1 MDQKMLDALNNL
13 SVCLEE
19 IATALKDKKAGKADS
34 VSNTLKSGNFIKQ
47 IEEINSNVKE
57 IKTDTKKILKNQET
71 ILEISKQNSGKDSK
85 LFESASSRK
94 QSVKDGVGVVL
105 QIAVAVLAIGTA
117 FRMIGQVD
125 FVSVMSLSLALPLI
139 AYSFEK
145 IAQIKELNLNTALG
159 LIAIT
164 GAISLSLLVSSYLL
178 SGVRPISIF
187 QALTTIFISG
197 AFAVIAPHMVKF
209 ISAFKDIGFGTIIKS
224 AVFLPS
230 ILVSISTGIML
241 SSYILQYTKPIGL
254 FQAITAIMIS
264 GVFAVIGF
272 GLNKLLSA
280 FKGQNLL
287 ALGVAIIGLPLILVG
302 ISKAISLS
310 SIYLSDVKVIKLDQ
324 ALTAIGIA
332 AVFSVIGYGM
342 SKLIGSFKGINPGTL
357 ATAIIGLPILLV
369 AISAAIVGSSLVLS
383 NIGNPLTD
391 DQLIY
396 IVKLGLTMSLLSFT
410 FGLTLKLVSNIK
422 PTSLAAGVL
431 TIVAISGVV
440 ALSSKILSY
449 GTYDKQYPSLKWSLG
464 VSASLLGFSLAVVG
478 LGIIATSGIGAVALL
493 AGSAATLGVAATI
506 VGVSKILQ
514 YGVFNKFPSFNWAL
528 GAGTSMVV
536 FSGLMLV
543 MGSVGA
549 VGGLLNKLSL
559 GLIPNPNKVGMESI
573 LEIAYSIVAVDK
585 ILSTGTYKNGPSFA
599 WSAGVGTA
607 LVAFSGIVLM
617 MGSIGAVGG
626 LLNKLSLGM
635 IPNPAVAGVDYIPNV
650 AKTMVVVS
658 KILSLGSY
666 DQYPRA
672 DWAIGVGA
680 SLVAFSGLT
689 MMIGAIDGVSK
700 LASGIVKFV
709 TFGKVKNIISDEAII
724 KKAQS
729 MAVLSKVISVGDYTK
744 YPTVSWALGIGA
756 AMTTYTALLNSLSGN
771 TLSLTGLLGKNDP
784 IEKAISNMN
793 KLGMGFMGLGKSV
806 EVFSNSMKN
815 LNIDKLDMLRSL
827 TGNIVLLSLMD
838 AKSFDAMMLKLEER
852 SSSFNEISSKL
863 KEERSKSTGSA
874 SGISIKPAYKDD
886 KKNEMEAINAK
897 MDNIIILLTDIT
909 SVVGSNGTLKEH
921 LDSLHKQKS
930 LGKKSNF

>member
-71 ILEISKQNSGKDSK
+71 ILEISKQNSGKESS
-85 LFESASSRK
+85 LFERVSSK
-94 QSVKDGVGVVL
+94 KEKVKDGVGVIL
-105 QIAVAVLAIGTA
+105 QIAIGVLAIGTA
-117 FRMIGQVD
+117 FKMIGQVD

-164 GAISLSLLVSSYLL
+164 GAISLSILLSSYLL
-178 SGVRPISIF
+178 SSVRPISIF

-209 ISAFKDIGFGTIIKS
+209 ISAFKDIGFGTILKS
-224 AVFLPS
+224 AIFLPS

-440 ALSSKILSY
+440 ALSSRILSY
-449 GTYDKQYPSLKWSLG
+449 GTYDKQYPSLRWSLG

-514 YGVFNKFPSFNWAL
+514 YGVFNKFPSFSWAL

-607 LVAFSGIVLM
+607 
-617 MGSIGAVGG
+617 
-626 LLNKLSLGM
+626 
-635 IPNPAVAGVDYIPNV
+635 
-650 AKTMVVVS
+650 
-658 KILSLGSY
+658 
-666 DQYPRA
+666 
-672 DWAIGVGA
+672 
-680 SLVAFSGLT
+680 LVAFSGLT

-793 KLGMGFMGLGKSV
+793 KLGFGFMGLGKSV

-815 LNIDKLDMLRSL
+815 LSLDKLDMLRSL

-838 AKSFDAMMLKLEER
+838 AKSFDAMMSKLEER

-886 KKNEMEAINAK
+886 KKNEMDAINAK

-930 LGKKSNF
+930 LGKKSQF

>member
-1 MDQKMLDALNNL
+1 MDQKILDALNNL

-19 IATALKDKKAGKADS
+19 IATALNKKKAGKADS

-71 ILEISKQNSGKDSK
+71 ILEISKQNSGKESS
-85 LFESASSRK
+85 LFERVSSK
-94 QSVKDGVGVVL
+94 KEKVKDGVGVIL
-105 QIAVAVLAIGTA
+105 QIAIGVLAIGTA
-117 FRMIGQVD
+117 FKMIGQVD

-164 GAISLSLLVSSYLL
+164 GAISLSILLSSYLL
-178 SGVRPISIF
+178 SSVRPISIF

-209 ISAFKDIGFGTIIKS
+209 ISAFKDIGFGTILKS
-224 AVFLPS
+224 AIFLPS

-440 ALSSKILSY
+440 ALSSRILSY
-449 GTYDKQYPSLKWSLG
+449 GTYDKQYPSLRWSLG
-464 VSASLLGFSLAVVG
+464 VSVSLLGFSLAVVG

-514 YGVFNKFPSFNWAL
+514 YGVFNKFPSFSWAL

-559 GLIPNPNKVGMESI
+559 GLIPNPNKVGIESI

-585 ILSTGTYKNGPSFA
+585 ILSTGTYKNGP
-599 WSAGVGTA
+599 
-607 LVAFSGIVLM
+607 
-617 MGSIGAVGG
+617 
-626 LLNKLSLGM
+626 
-635 IPNPAVAGVDYIPNV
+635 
-650 AKTMVVVS
+650 
-658 KILSLGSY
+658 
-666 DQYPRA
+666 
-672 DWAIGVGA
+672 
-680 SLVAFSGLT
+680 
-689 MMIGAIDGVSK
+689 
-700 LASGIVKFV
+700 
-709 TFGKVKNIISDEAII
+709 
-724 KKAQS
+724 
-729 MAVLSKVISVGDYTK
+729 
-744 YPTVSWALGIGA
+744 
-756 AMTTYTALLNSLSGN
+756 
-771 TLSLTGLLGKNDP
+771 
-784 IEKAISNMN
+784 
-793 KLGMGFMGLGKSV
+793 
-806 EVFSNSMKN
+806 
-815 LNIDKLDMLRSL
+815 
-827 TGNIVLLSLMD
+827 
-838 AKSFDAMMLKLEER
+838 
-852 SSSFNEISSKL
+852 
-863 KEERSKSTGSA
+863 
-874 SGISIKPAYKDD
+874 
-886 KKNEMEAINAK
+886 
-897 MDNIIILLTDIT
+897 
-909 SVVGSNGTLKEH
+909 
-921 LDSLHKQKS
+921 
-930 LGKKSNF
+930 

>member
-1 MDQKMLDALNNL
+1 MDQKILDALNNL

-19 IATALKDKKAGKADS
+19 IATALNKKKAGKADS

-71 ILEISKQNSGKDSK
+71 ILEISKQNSGKESS
-85 LFESASSRK
+85 LFERVSSK
-94 QSVKDGVGVVL
+94 KEKVKDGVGVIL
-105 QIAVAVLAIGTA
+105 QIAIGVLAIGTA
-117 FRMIGQVD
+117 FKMIGQVD

-164 GAISLSLLVSSYLL
+164 GAISLSILLSSYLL
-178 SGVRPISIF
+178 SSVRPISIF

-209 ISAFKDIGFGTIIKS
+209 ISAFKDIGFGTILKS
-224 AVFLPS
+224 AIFLPS

-440 ALSSKILSY
+440 ALSSRILSY
-449 GTYDKQYPSLKWSLG
+449 GTYDKQYPSLRWSLG
-464 VSASLLGFSLAVVG
+464 VSVSLLGFSLAVVG

-514 YGVFNKFPSFNWAL
+514 YGVFNKFPSFSWAL

-559 GLIPNPNKVGMESI
+559 G
-573 LEIAYSIVAVDK
+573 
-585 ILSTGTYKNGPSFA
+585 
-599 WSAGVGTA
+599 
-607 LVAFSGIVLM
+607 
-617 MGSIGAVGG
+617 
-626 LLNKLSLGM
+626 M
-635 IPNPAVAGVDYIPNV
+635 IPNPAVAGVDYVPNV
-650 AKTMVVVS
+650 AKTMVIVS

-666 DQYPRA
+666 DQYPRVG
-672 DWAIGVGA
+672 WAIGVGA

-793 KLGMGFMGLGKSV
+793 KLGFGFMGLGKSV

-815 LNIDKLDMLRSL
+815 LSLDKLDMLRSL

-838 AKSFDAMMLKLEER
+838 AKSFDAMMSKLEER

-886 KKNEMEAINAK
+886 KKNEMDVINAK

-930 LGKKSNF
+930 LGKKSQF

>member
-1 MDQKMLDALNNL
+1 MDQKILDALNNL

-19 IATALKDKKAGKADS
+19 IATALNKKKAGKADS

-71 ILEISKQNSGKDSK
+71 ILEISKQNSGKESS
-85 LFESASSRK
+85 LFERVSSK
-94 QSVKDGVGVVL
+94 KEKVKDGVGVIL
-105 QIAVAVLAIGTA
+105 QIAIGVLAIGTA
-117 FRMIGQVD
+117 FKMIGQVD

-164 GAISLSLLVSSYLL
+164 GAISLSILLSSYLL
-178 SGVRPISIF
+178 SSVRPISIF

-209 ISAFKDIGFGTIIKS
+209 ISAFKDIGFGTILKS
-224 AVFLPS
+224 AIFLPS

-342 SKLIGSFKGINPGTL
+342 SKLIGSFKGINPSTL

-440 ALSSKILSY
+440 ALSSRILSY
-449 GTYDKQYPSLKWSLG
+449 GTYDKQYPSLRWSLG

-514 YGVFNKFPSFNWAL
+514 YGVFNKFPSFSWAL

-559 GLIPNPNKVGMESI
+559 GLIPNPNKVGIESI

-607 LVAFSGIVLM
+607 LVAFSG
-617 MGSIGAVGG
+617 
-626 LLNKLSLGM
+626 
-635 IPNPAVAGVDYIPNV
+635 
-650 AKTMVVVS
+650 
-658 KILSLGSY
+658 
-666 DQYPRA
+666 
-672 DWAIGVGA
+672 
-680 SLVAFSGLT
+680 LT

-709 TFGKVKNIISDEAII
+709 TFGKVKNLVSDDALI

-729 MAVLSKVISVGDYTK
+729 MVILSKVISVGDYTK

-815 LNIDKLDMLRSL
+815 LSLDKLDMLRSL

-838 AKSFDAMMLKLEER
+838 AKSFDAMMTKLEER

-874 SGISIKPAYKDD
+874 SGISIKPTSKDD
-886 KKNEMEAINAK
+886 KKSEMDAINSK
-897 MDNIIILLTDIT
+897 MDNIIVLLTDIT
-909 SVVGSNGTLKEH
+909 SVVGSNGTLKQH
-921 LDSLHKQKS
+921 LESLHKQKS
-930 LGKKSNF
+930 LGKQSNF